1 MQATSELSDIV
12 SKHFEV
18 AEGQQVGENVYRFK
32 VIAAKEGGVRESFRA
47 LYADLIQRG
56 YAPALR
62 RAGESLYLV
71 VARFSTRTNWLAWSV
86 LAIATVIMVYISG
99 EALTSSPGG
108 GPLAPVLYTVG
119 LLAPLIVHES
129 GHWLT
134 MRRYGVPRSPPYLIP
149 APPLQL
155 GFLGTLGAVINMKWV
170 PVDSDELALIGVMGP
185 LAGFLAA
192 LPVAIIG
199 LQTSQLMPA
208 TSVTAPA
215 FPLVPVIMDLLL
227 AASHTPSGYVVVMSP
242 LALSGLIVFLVT
254 FLNLIPIGQL
264 DGGHVI
270 RAALGERGHMVVSAV
285 FVLLLLVLGLYYPYL
300 GFFGVIA
307 LILLLITRGRHPGP
321 ALEGSR
327 LTAKGYVAVV
337 IYGLLL
343 ALTMPLPA

>member
-1 MQATSELSDIV
+1 MQAASELGDIV
-12 SKHFEV
+12 GRYFDI
-18 AEGQQVGENVYRFK
+18 AEEQQIGENVYRYK
-32 VIAAKEGGVRESFRA
+32 VIGAKEGDLRKSFRA
-47 LYADLIQRG
+47 LYADLVKRG

-62 RAGESLYLV
+62 RASESLYLV
-71 VARFSTRTNWLAWSV
+71 VAKFGTRTNWLAWSV
-86 LAIATVIMVYISG
+86 LAIATVVMVYISG
-99 EALTSSPGG
+99 EALVSSPGG

-149 APPLQL
+149 APPLQF

-192 LPVAIIG
+192 LPVSIIG